1 VSGPRVL
8 AAGEQDQRLELTD
21 DGVAGHKDA
30 ALAQLE
36 ALLGLT
42 PDDRLT
48 RQALASLTSTTP
60 ARRPPARTAPDG
72 DGGAGRP
79 GSFDFVGRWKGDGDG
94 STFDLS
100 LDRGGR
106 FLWRAAREGKAT
118 ATVSGAFEISG
129 DTLTFRPEDR
139 SPLRAS
145 LAALSPDSFRFKA
158 IGDIPAEPGV
168 VFRRGAILPGGPR

>member
-1 VSGPRVL
+1 V
-8 AAGEQDQRLELTD
+8 
-21 DGVAGHKDA
+21 
-30 ALAQLE
+30 
-36 ALLGLT
+36 
-42 PDDRLT
+42 
-48 RQALASLTSTTP
+48 
-60 ARRPPARTAPDG
+60 PDG

-158 IGDIPAEPGV
+158 VGGLPADPGL
-168 VFRRGAILPGGPR
+168 VFRRDAAPPGGPRR